1 MQLRWSP
8 TEWHMGDP
16 PDQTAPSSGLSPA
29 LATERISLHDSTFQ
43 GRLVMVDVL
52 TGHGDTI
59 VIQQA
64 KCVKIWGREGRLGHA
79 EVFLQMCSF
88 VTSTIERPRLFLC
101 LQHARIRN
109 PISTRSFEEP
119 LFAPPVGGLIAQT
132 FGWRGVLA
140 VLAGIAV
147 LMWVLALLAVPESL
161 PPNQRASGPL
171 RSAYSSLFRIL
182 ANPVFALSTISFSF
196 GFAAMMSYISASPFV
211 GQTILGIGQVPYAL
225 SFTAAASA
233 IILANL

>member
-64 KCVKIWGREGRLGHA
+64 KCVKIWGREGRLGHV

-88 VTSTIERPRLFLC
+88 VTSIFERPRLFLC
-101 LQHARIRN
+101 LQHARIRKLIYTQN
-109 PISTRSFEEP
+109 SEEP
-119 LFAPPVGGLIAQT
+119 I
-132 FGWRGVLA
+132 
-140 VLAGIAV
+140 
-147 LMWVLALLAVPESL
+147 M
-161 PPNQRASGPL
+161 
-171 RSAYSSLFRIL
+171 
-182 ANPVFALSTISFSF
+182 
-196 GFAAMMSYISASPFV
+196 SASSHHPKSKPKTIISVVITSMV
-211 GQTILGIGQVPYAL
+211 GLRPK
-225 SFTAAASA
+225 
-233 IILANL
+233 

>member
-8 TEWHMGDP
+8 TSWHMGDP

-64 KCVKIWGREGRLGHA
+64 KCVKIWGREGRLGHV

-88 VTSTIERPRLFLC
+88 VTSIIERPRLFY
-101 LQHARIRN
+101 AFN
-109 PISTRSFEEP
+109 T
-119 LFAPPVGGLIAQT
+119 
-132 FGWRGVLA
+132 
-140 VLAGIAV
+140 
-147 LMWVLALLAVPESL
+147 PESQ
-161 PPNQRASGPL
+161 N
-171 RSAYSSLFRIL
+171 
-182 ANPVFALSTISFSF
+182 
-196 GFAAMMSYISASPFV
+196 
-211 GQTILGIGQVPYAL
+211 
-225 SFTAAASA
+225 
-233 IILANL
+233 

>member
-64 KCVKIWGREGRLGHA
+64 KCVKIWGREGRLGHV

-88 VTSTIERPRLFLC
+88 VTSIIERPRLFLC
-101 LQHARIRN
+101 LQHARIRKLIYTQN
-109 PISTRSFEEP
+109 SEEP
-119 LFAPPVGGLIAQT
+119 LK
-132 FGWRGVLA
+132 
-140 VLAGIAV
+140 
-147 LMWVLALLAVPESL
+147 
-161 PPNQRASGPL
+161 
-171 RSAYSSLFRIL
+171 SATKTVR
-182 ANPVFALSTISFSF
+182 LSRTQI
-196 GFAAMMSYISASPFV
+196 AAMKLKAGSAPSMQHPK
-211 GQTILGIGQVPYAL
+211 QLDITIRCARD
-225 SFTAAASA
+225 A
-233 IILANL
+233 

>member
-64 KCVKIWGREGRLGHA
+64 KCVKIWGREGRLGHV

-88 VTSTIERPRLFLC
+88 VTSIIERPRLFLC
-101 LQHARIRN
+101 LQHARIRKLIYTQN
-109 PISTRSFEEP
+109 SEEP
-119 LFAPPVGGLIAQT
+119 VCGHQLSVTNYMTIDGCPQCLVQFNPGCKLHRGLYFAV
-132 FGWRGVLA
+132 
-140 VLAGIAV
+140 
-147 LMWVLALLAVPESL
+147 
-161 PPNQRASGPL
+161 
-171 RSAYSSLFRIL
+171 
-182 ANPVFALSTISFSF
+182 
-196 GFAAMMSYISASPFV
+196 
-211 GQTILGIGQVPYAL
+211 
-225 SFTAAASA
+225 TAAQ
-233 IILANL
+233 

>member
-64 KCVKIWGREGRLGHA
+64 KCVKIWGREGRLGHV

-88 VTSTIERPRLFLC
+88 VTSIFERPRLFLC
-101 LQHARIRN
+101 LQHARIRKLIYTQN
-109 PISTRSFEEP
+109 SEEP
-119 LFAPPVGGLIAQT
+119 LLAQYLPGMPAQLGWQPWVIFLAWWFAGAFFYYRLP
-132 FGWRGVLA
+132 RGIRAGEDVEERLA
-140 VLAGIAV
+140 RA
-147 LMWVLALLAVPESL
+147 MQERER
-161 PPNQRASGPL
+161 QRIT
-171 RSAYSSLFRIL
+171 SAR
-182 ANPVFALSTISFSF
+182 VEKH
-196 GFAAMMSYISASPFV
+196 
-211 GQTILGIGQVPYAL
+211 
-225 SFTAAASA
+225 
-233 IILANL
+233 

>member
-64 KCVKIWGREGRLGHA
+64 KCVKIWGREGRLGHV

-88 VTSTIERPRLFLC
+88 VTSIIERPRLFLC
-101 LQHARIRN
+101 LQHARIRKLIYTQN
-109 PISTRSFEEP
+109 SEEP
-119 LFAPPVGGLIAQT
+119 LWMPHLWSCEQ
-132 FGWRGVLA
+132 
-140 VLAGIAV
+140 
-147 LMWVLALLAVPESL
+147 
-161 PPNQRASGPL
+161 
-171 RSAYSSLFRIL
+171 
-182 ANPVFALSTISFSF
+182 VF
-196 GFAAMMSYISASPFV
+196 PW
-211 GQTILGIGQVPYAL
+211 PR
-225 SFTAAASA
+225 
-233 IILANL
+233 NLVDGSCR